1 MIADI
6 FIHNLIIFQYI
17 PTKNVV
23 SSEAFKTWGI
33 LRH

>member
-1 MIADI
+1 MIA
-6 FIHNLIIFQYI
+6 FQYI